1 MARHRW
7 FAAGGI
13 LVVALVV
20 TACAGSAATPAGAMG
35 QSLALPSAAAAAPAP
50 PDAQRAADNGGSTG
64 TSGSGSGSGEAV
76 NAVPAPDQAL
86 IVKTGSMVLDVTD
99 LDAALLKAQAA
110 VAAVGGYVSGSDR
123 SGQGDQQVASVTYRI
138 PAAGWDRA
146 LDGVRAVGTRVEKEQ
161 TGAVEVT
168 GQVMDLGARITNLK
182 VTEAALQAIM
192 ARATKIPDVLDVQQQ
207 LTNVQGQIE
216 QLTTEKQHLEQQAA
230 LSTLTVVFQ
239 TPVVAVTTATS
250 GWNPGAQVDRAT
262 AQLIEMGQGIVSI
275 VIWLGIV
282 GVPVLLVVLLIALPA
297 IWIARR
303 MLGRMRSVGPGEPM
317 WGSGTTPSA

>member
-7 FAAGGI
+7 FAVGGI
-13 LVVALVV
+13 VAVALVV
-20 TACAGSAATPAGAMG
+20 AACASSAVSQDGTMG
-35 QSLALPSAAAAAPAP
+35 QSLALPSAAAAVPAPA
-50 PDAQRAADNGGSTG
+50 DARAADKAGSNGTAGSA
-64 TSGSGSGSGEAV
+64 SGEAV

-138 PAAGWDRA
+138 PAADWDRA
-146 LDGVRAVGTRVEKEQ
+146 LDGVRSVGTRVEKEQ

-168 GQVMDLGARITNLK
+168 GQVMDLGARISNLR

-192 ARATKIPDVLDVQQQ
+192 AKATKIPDVLDVQQQ

-239 TPVVAVTTATS
+239 VPVVAVTTATT
-250 GWNPGAQVDRAT
+250 GWNPGAQVDQAT
-262 AQLIEMGQGIVSI
+262 AQLIEMGQGIASV

-282 GVPVLLVVLLIALPA
+282 GLPALLIVLLVALPA

-303 MLGRMRSVGPGEPM
+303 MLGRMRPAGPGEPM

>member
-1 MARHRW
+1 MARHKW

-20 TACAGSAATPAGAMG
+20 AACASSAATPGGATG

-50 PDAQRAADNGGSTG
+50 VDAQRAADNAGSTG
-64 TSGSGSGSGEAV
+64 TSGSGSGEAV

-99 LDAALLKAQAA
+99 LDTALLKAQAA

-168 GQVMDLGARITNLK
+168 GQVMDLGARIANLK

-250 GWNPGAQVDRAT
+250 GWNPGAQVDQAT
-262 AQLIEMGQGIVSI
+262 AQLIEMGQGIVSV

-282 GVPVLLVVLLIALPA
+282 GVPVLLVVLLVALPA

-303 MLGRMRSVGPGEPM
+303 MLGRMRPAGPGEPM